1 MVDLPNVQFDPDALI
16 DQGQAARQSVA
27 NRRQQTAFLV
37 SGSVTVIWVITVTAL
52 GLWGRV
58 SDHGIAATTMVFGSF
73 VAGATPQGGGAV
85 AFPVFTKALAIPSET
100 ARSFSLSIQAIGMTA
115 ASISILIRRSPVV
128 WRAVAA
134 GAACGIAGFVG
145 TLLLLADFSQ
155 PFAPVNLPGEFVK
168 VTFTLI
174 VLAMTA
180 ATIVAFRTPI
190 RSVSGDIPTNDR
202 ILVAMML
209 GFATLGGVASALL
222 GSGADVMIY
231 LFLVVI
237 LGIRSTVGVP
247 TSVLTMTAVSIV
259 GFFVMAILD
268 GQFQIGFTVDGEV
281 ATVGGE
287 ALPEPQTP
295 RRADLFG
302 MWLAAAP
309 IVAWGAP
316 MGALVASK
324 LKARTLTM
332 AVVALGSIEVITTV
346 LFLSEL
352 RTSVGLLVYAIAG
365 ALLGVF
371 GVIGL
376 ARFFRLRA
384 ARASRSTTLTRDSVE
399 VSASYSENIN
409 E

>member
-1 MVDLPNVQFDPDALI
+1 MDDSPRVAFDPEAVI
-16 DQGQAARQSVA
+16 DQGQAARRNVA
-27 NRRQQTAFLV
+27 KSRQHKAFLV
-37 SGSVTVIWVITVTAL
+37 SGSITVIWLIVVTAL

-58 SDHGIAATTMVFGSF
+58 GNHLVAAITMVFGSF

-100 ARSFSLSIQAIGMTA
+100 ARSFSLSIQAVGMTA
-115 ASISILIRRSPVV
+115 ASVSILIRKSQVV
-128 WRAVAA
+128 WKAVAV
-134 GAACGIAGFVG
+134 GAACGIAGFLG
-145 TLLLLADFSQ
+145 TLVLLADFSR
-155 PFAPVNLPGEFVK
+155 PFAPISLPGEFVK

-190 RSVSGDIPTNDR
+190 RSVSGELPTGDNV
-202 ILVAMML
+202 LVAMML

-247 TSVLTMTAVSIV
+247 TSVLTMTSVSIV
-259 GFFVMAILD
+259 GFVVMALLD
-268 GQFQIGFTVDGEV
+268 RQFQIGFADNGDVL
-281 ATVGGE
+281 TVGGE
-287 ALPEPQTP
+287 PLDEAQIP

-316 MGALVASK
+316 LGALVASK
-324 LKARTLTM
+324 LNPRTLTLV
-332 AVVALGSIEVITTV
+332 VVALGSTEVLTTV
-346 LFLSEL
+346 VFLSEL
-352 RTSVGLLVYAIAG
+352 RSSVGLAVYAIAG
-365 ALLGVF
+365 AVVGVF
-371 GVIGL
+371 GVVLL

-384 ARASRSTTLTRDSVE
+384 AETSPLTILTRDSVE
-399 VSASYSENIN
+399 VSANYSEHID